1 MPAVQH
7 ILSTINQFALA
18 HLPDVGSWRAAGFEA
33 SRSVLTGRTLVP
45 AGAEAPDLPE
55 SEYAHAGPEPLLD
68 DVLCDPVVQLIMQA
82 DHVQAAE
89 VRDLRGVAQR
99 HHVTPTERAPLSTQ

>member
-18 HLPDVGSWRAAGFEA
+18 HLPDVGSWRTAGFEA
-33 SRSVLTGRTLVP
+33 SRSFLSGRTIVP
-45 AGAEAPDLPE
+45 AGSEAPDLPE

-68 DVLCDPVVQLIMQA
+68 EVLCDPVVQLIMHA
-82 DHVQAAE
+82 DHVEAAE
-89 VRDLRGVAQR
+89 VRRLLGADQ
-99 HHVTPTERAPLSTQ
+99 HH

>member
-18 HLPDVGSWRAAGFEA
+18 HLPDVGSWRTAGFEA
-33 SRSVLTGRTLVP
+33 SRSFLTGRTVVP
-45 AGAEAPDLPE
+45 AGPEAPDLPE

-68 DVLCDPVVQLIMQA
+68 EVLCDPVVQLIMHA
-82 DHVQAAE
+82 DHVEAAE
-89 VRDLRGVAQR
+89 VRRLLGADQ
-99 HHVTPTERAPLSTQ
+99 HH

>member
-18 HLPDVGSWRAAGFEA
+18 HLPDMGSWRAAGFEA
-33 SRSVLTGRTLVP
+33 SRSFLTGRESVP
-45 AGAEAPDLPE
+45 AGPEAPDLPE

-68 DVLCDPVVQLIMQA
+68 EVLCDPVVQLIMQA
-82 DHVQAAE
+82 DRVEAAE
-89 VRDLRGVAQR
+89 VRRLLGTDQ
-99 HHVTPTERAPLSTQ
+99 HH

>member
-18 HLPDVGSWRAAGFEA
+18 HLPNVGGWRAAGFEA
-33 SRSVLTGRTLVP
+33 SRSFLTGRTIVP

-68 DVLCDPVVQLIMQA
+68 EVLCDPVVQLIMQA
-82 DHVQAAE
+82 DRVQLAE
-89 VRDLRGVAQR
+89 LRHLLGVAQR
-99 HHVTPTERAPLSTQ
+99 DQITPTARAPLSTQ